1 MKVAVT
7 GSSGMIGGAL
17 TASLR
22 GEGHEVVRLVRRTPA
37 AAGEVAWDPAARD
50 GAIVPGALDGVT
62 AMIHLAGAPIADRRW
77 TRAYREQIATSRS
90 QGTRALVAA
99 LTRMATP
106 PRVLLSGSATGWYG
120 DTGDREVDETAPSG
134 SGFLAEVVRDWE
146 AAAAGAAAAGVRVVS
161 LRTGIVLSP
170 RGGMLARLVPLFRLG
185 AGARLGPGTQV
196 MSWVSLREMT
206 QICSFLLGHPGLSG
220 PVNVTSPSPVTN
232 AEFTAA
238 LAAALHRPAMLAVP
252 VPVLRLALGGVS
264 SDLLASARVIPR
276 KLLDAGYEYRYPRL
290 PEALAAEL
298 GTAPADPATR

>member
-1 MKVAVT
+1 VKVAVT

-170 RGGMLARLVPLFRLG
+170 RGGMLARLVP
-185 AGARLGPGTQV
+185 GTQV